1 MVWIKTRCPDEH
13 SCRLNR
19 LVQCSI
25 DTTKMQPRKVEI
37 STRECNRAELNR
49 LKLSGLTLTETLH
62 APGSSIPPHVHDAA
76 SICFTLAGQGVET
89 IDGRRVAM
97 QLGGVIM
104 RAPKIIHSDQY
115 GAVPLRGLM
124 IELDRKWLETCRH
137 FLSVFESYRHFSN
150 GAVPALALRIYRES
164 RIKDTVAPIIVEG
177 LMLEMLGH
185 ASRSLIKPPVRPPGW
200 LMQARDLLHGRFNDS
215 LNLVEIANLVG
226 VHPTH
231 LARTFKK
238 HYRTTVGEYLRRL
251 RLDWATRRLSETE
264 DSITEIALAAGFYD
278 QSHFSH
284 LFKQHTGFT
293 PAEFRA
299 LSNGAN

>member
-1 MVWIKTRCPDEH
+1 MVWIKTKSRDEH

-19 LVQCSI
+19 LAQRPIEVS
-25 DTTKMQPRKVEI
+25 M
-37 STRECNRAELNR
+37 STELNR
-49 LKLSGLTLTETLH
+49 LKLSGLTLTEALF
-62 APGSSIPPHVHDAA
+62 APGSSTPPHTHHTA
-76 SICFTLAGQGVET
+76 SICLTLTGQGVE
-89 IDGRRVAM
+89 IVDGRRVVL
-97 QLGGVIM
+97 QPGGVIM
-104 RAPKIIHSDQY
+104 RAAQIIHSDEY

-124 IELDRKWLETCRH
+124 IELDRKWLQTCRH
-137 FLSVFESYRHFSN
+137 FLSVFESYRHFPN
-150 GAVPALALRIYRES
+150 GAVSALALRIYRES
-164 RIKDTVAPIIVEG
+164 RIKDTVAPVIVEG

-185 ASRSLIKPPVRPPGW
+185 ASRSLIKTPVRPPGW

-238 HYRTTVGEYLRRL
+238 HYRTTVGDYLRSL

-264 DSITEIALAAGFYD
+264 DSIAEIASAAGFYD

-284 LFKQHTGFT
+284 LFKQHTGLT

>member
-1 MVWIKTRCPDEH
+1 MH
-13 SCRLNR
+13 L
-19 LVQCSI
+19 
-25 DTTKMQPRKVEI
+25 RKVER
-37 STRECNRAELNR
+37 STNEWNRTVLDR
-49 LKLSGLTLTETLH
+49 LTLSGLTLTETLH
-62 APGSSIPPHVHDAA
+62 APGSRIPAHTHDAP
-76 SICFTLAGQGVET
+76 SICLTLNGQGFEI
-89 IDGRRVAM
+89 IDGRRVMM
-97 QLGGVIM
+97 QPGAVIM
-104 RAPKIIHSDQY
+104 RAPRIIHSDEY

-124 IELDRKWLETCRH
+124 IELERKWLETCRH

-150 GAVPALALRIYRES
+150 GAVSALALRIYRES

-185 ASRSLIKPPVRPPGW
+185 ASRSLVKMPVRPPNW
-200 LMQARDLLHGRFNDS
+200 LMQARDLLHGRFTDS

-284 LFKQHTGFT
+284 LFKQHTGLT

-299 LSNGAN
+299 LSHGAN